1 MDGLS
6 LNELLNAYSLSGAY
20 PMHMPGHKRNGSLL
34 GAELPYRLDITEIP
48 GFDNLQ
54 SPEGVLKS
62 TAELAAR
69 LYGAERAYLS
79 VNGSTGAILAA
90 VRACAK
96 PYDQVIVARNCHKSV
111 YSAME
116 IGLLKPSFIAPD
128 VDPDTGIARS
138 VEPAQVREALK
149 ANPGAKLVVVTS
161 PTYEGVLS
169 DIRGIAEA
177 AHESGI
183 PLLVDSAH
191 GAHLGFSPFFG
202 ESAVQAGADL
212 TVVSLHKTLPALT
225 QSALLLSR
233 GGLTD
238 EAALHNAVN
247 AFQTSSPSYVLL
259 ASIDACLR
267 LLETQGG
274 RLFADYERRLKR
286 FRDKM
291 GRLRRLRLYGLKGDG
306 PRPYYGLDPGKL
318 AIATNA
324 ADITGP
330 ELAEL
335 LRGEYKIETEM
346 AAPEYALAMTSLC
359 DTDEGFELLS
369 EALLKIDAGLKE
381 GSARSMPERPAL
393 PQRAAFPYELAG
405 EEGEPV
411 ELCRCAGRVSMEYV
425 WAYPPGVPLIA
436 PGEIVPDWLAKGAP
450 GLETRSLHSTR
461 GGFPLRLYCKK
472 E

>member
-1 MDGLS
+1 MAGLS
-6 LNELLNAYSLSGAY
+6 LNELLNAYALSGAY
-20 PMHMPGHKRNGSLL
+20 PMHMPGHKRNDLLL
-34 GAELPYRLDITEIP
+34 GTELPYKLDITEIP

-79 VNGSTGAILAA
+79 VNGSTGALLAA
-90 VRACAK
+90 VKACAR
-96 PYDQVIVARNCHKSV
+96 PYDEVIMARNCHKSV

-116 IGLLKPSFIAPD
+116 IGLLKPTYILPD
-128 VDPDTGIARS
+128 IDPDTGIACG
-138 VEPAQVREALK
+138 VEPAQVREALE
-149 ANPGAKLVVVTS
+149 ANPGAKLVIVTS

-169 DIRGIAEA
+169 DIRGIAAA
-177 AHESGI
+177 AHERGV

-202 ESAVQAGADL
+202 ESSVQAGADL

-233 GGLTD
+233 GGLAD

-274 RLFADYERRLKR
+274 RLFADYERRLRK
-286 FRDKM
+286 FREKM
-291 GRLRRLRLYGLKGDG
+291 RRLRRLSLYGLGGEG
-306 PRPYYGLDPGKL
+306 PRPNFGLDPGKL
-318 AIATNA
+318 AIATNS

-330 ELAEL
+330 ELAGL
-335 LRGEYKIETEM
+335 LRDNYKIETEM

-369 EALLKIDAGLKE
+369 EALLEIDAGLKE
-381 GSARSMPERPAL
+381 GA
-393 PQRAAFPYELAG
+393 
-405 EEGEPV
+405 
-411 ELCRCAGRVSMEYV
+411 
-425 WAYPPGVPLIA
+425 
-436 PGEIVPDWLAKGAP
+436 GAP
-450 GLETRSLHSTR
+450 R
-461 GGFPLRLYCKK
+461 
-472 E
+472 